1 MKNSIL
7 KINEQD
13 NVLVALQDLAKET
26 IIQYEGKA
34 IMLQEDIPAK
44 HKFYV
49 TDMQEG
55 SEVIMYGVLVGKVQ
69 QNLMAGTR
77 MSTQNLKHASEA
89 FGYRDVNFKWQAPD
103 VSKFAHQTFNGY
115 HRADGTVGTA
125 NYWLFIPTVFC
136 ENRNMDVIREALHNG
151 LGYAVSDKYTQYT
164 HQLLKAFQQGDDINS
179 IHLKDIEKYN
189 VKIIDYKI
197 VSYQT
202 I

>member
-55 SEVIMYGVLVGKVQ
+55 SEVIMYGVLVG
-69 QNLMAGTR
+69 
-77 MSTQNLKHASEA
+77 
-89 FGYRDVNFKWQAPD
+89 
-103 VSKFAHQTFNGY
+103 
-115 HRADGTVGTA
+115 
-125 NYWLFIPTVFC
+125 
-136 ENRNMDVIREALHNG
+136 
-151 LGYAVSDKYTQYT
+151 
-164 HQLLKAFQQGDDINS
+164 
-179 IHLKDIEKYN
+179 
-189 VKIIDYKI
+189 
-197 VSYQT
+197 
-202 I
+202 